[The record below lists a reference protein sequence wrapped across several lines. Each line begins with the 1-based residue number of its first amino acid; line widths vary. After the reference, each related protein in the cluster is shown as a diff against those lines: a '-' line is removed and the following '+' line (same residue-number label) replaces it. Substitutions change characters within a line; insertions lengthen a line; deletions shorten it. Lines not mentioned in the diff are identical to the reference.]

1 MNKPGRYHIGRA
13 FFVKEK
19 IGPAKT
25 IDLTL
30 FRAVSPD
37 QNPVDRSLLI
47 SVKLSAVQYG
57 EQ

>member
-25 IDLTL
+25 IALTL
-30 FRAVSPD
+30 SRTVIQG

-47 SVKLSAVQYG
+47 SVNLLSSSIW
-57 EQ
+57 